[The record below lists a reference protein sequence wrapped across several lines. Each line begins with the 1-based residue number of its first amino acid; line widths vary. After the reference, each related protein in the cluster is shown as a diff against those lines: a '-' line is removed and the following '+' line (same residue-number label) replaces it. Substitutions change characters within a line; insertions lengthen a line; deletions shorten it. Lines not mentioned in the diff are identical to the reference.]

1 MQDPGSSRGPVAL
14 VTASAAIGFDAD
26 MPLLSA
32 ALERRGVSHR
42 SVVWDDPSVDWSSFS
57 LVVLRST
64 WDYVSR
70 IDEFRAW
77 IDHVSL
83 SSTLANPADVVRWNT
98 DKHYLSQAEAV
109 GLPIVPTLFVEP
121 ERDLDASQSARL
133 DEWFAAGDVVVKPC
147 ISAGS
152 NDTSRHGDRR
162 SALAHVS
169 SLTTVGRS
177 TMIQPYV
184 ADVELHSETGL
195 VYLGGSFSHAFS
207 KGPLLAAERDMEAG
221 LYAREQISSRQPST
235 AERALGDRALA
246 WLTESFGELL
256 YARVDLLP
264 SPRGPIIIELELTE
278 PSLFLQTSDGAADR
292 AAAVIERRLGSTDAL

>member
-14 VTASAAIGFDAD
+14 VTATAAIGFDAD

-42 SVVWDDPSVDWSSFS
+42 SVVWDDPMVDWSSFA

-64 WDYVSR
+64 WDYTTR
-70 IDEFRAW
+70 IDEFRTW
-77 IDHVSL
+77 IDHVS
-83 SSTLANPADVVRWNT
+83 SVSTLVNPASVVHWNT
-98 DKHYLSQAEAV
+98 DKHYLSEAEAV
-109 GLPIVPTLFVEP
+109 GLPIVPTAFVET
-121 ERDLDASQSARL
+121 DGALDASKSARL
-133 DEWFAAGDVVVKPC
+133 DEWFETGDVVVKPC

-152 NDTSRHGDRR
+152 NDTSRHGDRS

-169 SLTTVGRS
+169 SLTAAGRS
-177 TMIQPYV
+177 IMIQPYV
-184 ADVELHSETGL
+184 AEVEVHSETGL

-207 KGPLLAAERDMEAG
+207 KGPLLASERDMEAG
-221 LYAREQISSRQPST
+221 LYAREQISSREPS
-235 AERALGDRALA
+235 ASERALGDRAMA
-246 WLTESFGELL
+246 WLAERFGELL

-264 SPRGPIIIELELTE
+264 SVQGPLIIELELTE

-292 AAAVIERRLGSTDAL
+292 AAVVIEGRLGSTDAL